1 MKVRKN
7 EGFTLVEVV
16 VVIAVVAILAA
27 ILAPSIVKHIDDS
40 KIAKAKS
47 ETQVLGAAITSFYKD
62 VGQWPTAVPAAVTP
76 IDLLATQVG
85 GLPTVPGG
93 AGFADWAGD
102 PAADADA
109 DYLEAHMLSNTP
121 KGGAYPAVGEV
132 AWKGPYQ
139 NIFSAD
145 PWGNAYLVNIVDMSA
160 APAEAVWVISAGPNG
175 TMDTDANQVLTA
187 PPVIEGDDIGF
198 RIR

>member
-47 ETQVLGAAITSFYKD
+47 EAQVLGAAVTSFYKD
-62 VGQWPTAVPAAVTP
+62 VGQWPTAIPAAATP

-85 GLPTVPGG
+85 ALPTVPGG
-93 AGFADWAGD
+93 AGFADWNKD
-102 PAADADA
+102 PAADAVP
-109 DYLEAHMLSNTP
+109 LPMLMR
-121 KGGAYPAVGEV
+121 
-132 AWKGPYQ
+132 
-139 NIFSAD
+139 I
-145 PWGNAYLVNIVDMSA
+145 
-160 APAEAVWVISAGPNG
+160 ISKP
-175 TMDTDANQVLTA
+175 
-187 PPVIEGDDIGF
+187 IC
-198 RIR
+198 